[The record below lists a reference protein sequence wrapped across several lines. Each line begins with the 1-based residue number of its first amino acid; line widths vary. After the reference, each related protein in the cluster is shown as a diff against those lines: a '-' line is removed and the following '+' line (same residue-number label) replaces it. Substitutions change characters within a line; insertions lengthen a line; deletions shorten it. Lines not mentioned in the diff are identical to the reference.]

1 MNLLKCIHSY
11 FSTIIIEMK
20 KAPKLITLQYL
31 ENLVVEAEKKDLKNQ
46 KYNQLQD
53 CLYNSVLFE
62 NDILNNQD

>member
-1 MNLLKCIHSY
+1 
-11 FSTIIIEMK
+11 MK